1 MAMRIFTAHVRVGV
15 VCAVTATAWVVAAC
29 GASPVVVKSTTA
41 ATSSPTPAQL
51 FGDDFE
57 GVCQGATVSRA
68 TPYATAGASH
78 KVILFGPN
86 DGKLYENTSTLPAD
100 WMVQFD
106 TNSDAYAKVDTVACE
121 EVESEQTVKQCTG
134 YTKDDRETNNEV
146 TLNTAT
152 YKITVHEAT
161 TGKVL
166 GTTELDGTDDTC
178 PTFMSF
184 DDENQKKTY
193 DAPPSK
199 EDLVAF
205 VKPFVQP

>member
-1 MAMRIFTAHVRVGV
+1 MRIFTTQVRVGV
-15 VCAVTATAWVVAAC
+15 LCAVMATACIVAAC
-29 GASPVVVKSTTA
+29 GASPVVVKPTTT
-41 ATSSPTPAQL
+41 ATSSSAPAQL
-51 FGDDFE
+51 FADDFQ
-57 GVCQGATVSRA
+57 GACQGATVSRA
-68 TPYATAGASH
+68 TPYAEAGTSH

-86 DGKLYENTSTLPAD
+86 DGKLYEDTSTLPAD
-100 WMVQFD
+100 WMVQYD

-134 YTKDDRETNNEV
+134 YTKDDHETNNEV

-152 YKITVHEAT
+152 YKVTVHEAT

-178 PTFMSF
+178 PMFMSF

-199 EDLVAF
+199 EDVVAF

>member
-1 MAMRIFTAHVRVGV
+1 MHG
-15 VCAVTATAWVVAAC
+15 
-29 GASPVVVKSTTA
+29 
-41 ATSSPTPAQL
+41 L
-51 FGDDFE
+51 H
-57 GVCQGATVSRA
+57 QGR
-68 TPYATAGASH
+68 PRNQH
-78 KVILFGPN
+78 
-86 DGKLYENTSTLPAD
+86 
-100 WMVQFD
+100 
-106 TNSDAYAKVDTVACE
+106 
-121 EVESEQTVKQCTG
+121 
-134 YTKDDRETNNEV
+134 EV